1 MSLASRLTDEDL
13 GAMLN
18 CIYAKGQ
25 LKRLN
30 LTYCFQI
37 VGHGLEPLRGST
49 VLEKVDLGLVRQ
61 YELPQAVDDA
71 RLSDEVVYEIFNDI
85 VEGGSFE
92 RLQLPLAWSWYYVY
106 NRERLTQFV
115 DRHNLAFLVEDN
127 LCAHFGFTEV
137 SLIEHLTSKK
147 NTDLIDE
154 CIGCF
159 RTSEFRGCTHCNE
172 IACIHCDEHVY
183 AFDDCAMVSCDSC
196 RNDVCIIAMRKAI
209 IVNPNVDNVDI
220 MVVAMEQLTVITAN
234 QLYLIVFWKSG
245 TKSKRR
251 LNKRA
256 KSAVNNKQRLNNC
269 ALNLVSYV
277 QGKRNKSCLI

>member
-30 LTYCFQI
+30 LTYCFQL

-49 VLEKVDLGLVRQ
+49 VLEKVDLGLVRH
-61 YELPQAVDDA
+61 YEVPQAVDDA

-106 NRERLTQFV
+106 NRERLSQFV

-127 LCAHFGFTEV
+127 LCAYFGFTEV

-183 AFDDCAMVSCDSC
+183 ACDDCAMVSCDSC
-196 RNDVCIIAMRKAI
+196 RNDDAQNTVHYCNAEGHYCEPKCGQCRYHGCCNGTIDCDHCKSIVFDSILEEWNQKQAEIEQTSQVCRQQQTEI
-209 IVNPNVDNVDI
+209 
-220 MVVAMEQLTVITAN
+220 EQLRLELS
-234 QLYLIVFWKSG
+234 QL
-245 TKSKRR
+245 
-251 LNKRA
+251 RA
-256 KSAVNNKQRLNNC
+256 GEKE
-269 ALNLVSYV
+269 
-277 QGKRNKSCLI
+277 